1 MGEVPMFRLPARVV
15 LGILSVAAVSAA
27 ASAGTRTYDISSIV
41 FDEHPFAVQGPL
53 EPVVA
58 APLAPV
64 RIRPPARMPQL
75 VAPSRSVVRPAAARA
90 VSDRVPP
97 AIARSLAAVEPG
109 SGREGILG
117 ILSEVR
123 VGFLAHDHGPVSR
136 NEESGFDGNFELL
149 FVSPTVLD
157 VIWSPRPHVGVSV
170 NSDGDTSQAY
180 AGLSWEWSFWG
191 NWFAGFSLGGSVH
204 DGETE
209 TTAVDRKELGC
220 HLLFRE
226 SVEVGYRFGGRHGI
240 SAFLDHISNAKLC
253 SANEGL
259 ENFGIRYGYRF

>member
-1 MGEVPMFRLPARVV
+1 MFRLPARVV
-15 LGILSVAAVSAA
+15 LGILAVAGVSAA
-27 ASAGTRTYDISSIV
+27 ATAGTRTYDISSIV

-58 APLAPV
+58 VPLAPV
-64 RIRPPARMPQL
+64 RIRPPARMPQP
-75 VAPSRSVVRPAAARA
+75 VGPSRTVVRPAAERTA
-90 VSDRVPP
+90 SDRIPP
-97 AIARSLAAVEPG
+97 AIARSLAAVEPA

-123 VGFLAHDHGPVSR
+123 VGFLVHDQGPFSR

-157 VIWSPRPHVGVSV
+157 VIWAPRPHVGFSV
-170 NSDGDTSQAY
+170 NSDGDTSQVY

-191 NWFAGFSLGGSVH
+191 HWFGGFSLGGSLH
-204 DGETE
+204 DGETRSDR
-209 TTAVDRKELGC
+209 ADRKDLGC

-226 SVEVGYRFGGRHGI
+226 SVELGYRFGGRHAI
-240 SAFLDHISNAKLC
+240 SAFLDHISNANIC
-253 SANEGL
+253 DHNEGL